1 MEEKN
6 KSKSIVEAGIMSAI
20 TFVLMMLT
28 SLPGIGTIISFAI
41 PIPIALLYLKYNL
54 KTSICSI
61 VISGI
66 LIGFFMGSIYGIQ
79 LAITNGIIGLVLG
92 NCVKKKFSGIKSFIY
107 LIVANTIGVLIEI
120 SLLFSVFTEITFNQ
134 YINEL
139 VNVFNEAAKIS
150 EQMMGSSQANTQM
163 IELMKS
169 MDASFIINM
178 IPMVLV
184 MVIIM
189 RAFLSYT
196 VGKYII
202 NKLGFKLNSLPPFSK
217 WFFKP
222 ILIATVVVINLFVM
236 LLVSKG
242 VISNKGIYMLTLNLL
257 FAMLIIQGLAV
268 VSNLLKYRY
277 GFSNFLIVF
286 ISILMVTSIPQLFG
300 LLGMVDVLIDI
311 RGVDPNSLGSYIKE
325 KLKKKVQ

>member
-92 NCVKKKFSGIKSFIY
+92 TCVKKKFSGIKSFIY

-120 SLLFSVFTEITFNQ
+120 ALLFSVFTFNQ
-134 YINEL
+134 YINDL

-150 EQMMGSSQANTQM
+150 EQMIGSSQANTQV

-184 MVIIM
+184 VVIIM

-217 WFFKP
+217 WFFNP
-222 ILIATVVVINLFVM
+222 ILIAAVVLINLFVM

-242 VISNKGIYMLTLNLL
+242 VISNKGMYMLTLNLL

-277 GFSNFLIVF
+277 RFSNFLIVF

-300 LLGMVDVLIDI
+300 ILGLVDVLIDI

-325 KLKKKVQ
+325 KLKRKLQ

>member
-92 NCVKKKFSGIKSFIY
+92 TCVKKKFSGIKSFIY

-120 SLLFSVFTEITFNQ
+120 ALLFSVFTGITFNQ
-134 YINEL
+134 YINDL

-150 EQMMGSSQANTQM
+150 EQMIGSSQANTQV

-184 MVIIM
+184 VVIIM
-189 RAFLSYT
+189 RAFLSY
-196 VGKYII
+196 
-202 NKLGFKLNSLPPFSK
+202 
-217 WFFKP
+217 
-222 ILIATVVVINLFVM
+222 
-236 LLVSKG
+236 
-242 VISNKGIYMLTLNLL
+242 
-257 FAMLIIQGLAV
+257 
-268 VSNLLKYRY
+268 
-277 GFSNFLIVF
+277 
-286 ISILMVTSIPQLFG
+286 
-300 LLGMVDVLIDI
+300 
-311 RGVDPNSLGSYIKE
+311 
-325 KLKKKVQ
+325 

>member
-20 TFVLMMLT
+20 TFILMMLT
-28 SLPGIGTIISFAI
+28 SLPGIGEIMKFAI

-61 VISGI
+61 VISGV
-66 LIGFFMGSIYGIQ
+66 LIGFFMEPIYGIQ
-79 LAITNGIIGLVLG
+79 LAITNGIIGVVLG
-92 NCVKKKFSGIKSFIY
+92 ACVRKKFSGIKSFIY
-107 LIVANTIGVLIEI
+107 LIVANAIGVLIEI
-120 SLLFSVFTEITFNQ
+120 SLLFSVFTGITFNQ

-150 EQMMGSSQANTQM
+150 EQMMGSTQANIQM

-169 MDASFIINM
+169 MDASFIMNM
-178 IPMVLV
+178 IPMVIV
-184 MVIIM
+184 MLIII

-196 VGKYII
+196 VGKSII

-217 WFFKP
+217 WFFNP
-222 ILIATVVVINLFVM
+222 ILIAIVVLINLFVM
-236 LLVSKG
+236 FLVIKG
-242 VISNKGIYMLTLNLL
+242 VIDNKGIYILTLNLL

-277 GFSNFLIVF
+277 RFNNFLIVF
-286 ISILMVTSIPQLFG
+286 ISILLVTSMPQLFG
-300 LLGMVDVLIDI
+300 LLGMVDVLVDM
-311 RGVDPNSLGSYIKE
+311 RGVDPNSLGNYIKE
-325 KLKKKVQ
+325 KLKKKLQ

>member
-28 SLPGIGTIISFAI
+28 SLPGIGTIVSFAI

-79 LAITNGIIGLVLG
+79 LAVTNGIIGLVLG
-92 NCVKKKFSGIKSFIY
+92 ACVRKKFSGIKSFIY

-120 SLLFSVFTEITFNQ
+120 ALLFSVFTGITFNQ
-134 YINEL
+134 YINDL
-139 VNVFNEAAKIS
+139 VNTFNEAAKIS

-184 MVIIM
+184 VVIINE
-189 RAFLSYT
+189 S
-196 VGKYII
+196 I
-202 NKLGFKLNSLPPFSK
+202 FKL
-217 WFFKP
+217 
-222 ILIATVVVINLFVM
+222 
-236 LLVSKG
+236 
-242 VISNKGIYMLTLNLL
+242 
-257 FAMLIIQGLAV
+257 
-268 VSNLLKYRY
+268 YRW
-277 GFSNFLIVF
+277 
-286 ISILMVTSIPQLFG
+286 
-300 LLGMVDVLIDI
+300 
-311 RGVDPNSLGSYIKE
+311 
-325 KLKKKVQ
+325 KVYY

>member
-6 KSKSIVEAGIMSAI
+6 KSKSIVEAGIMTTI
-20 TFVLMMLT
+20 IFVFMMI
-28 SLPGIGTIISFAI
+28 SNLPLIGSIISFVI

-54 KTSICSI
+54 KTSISSI
-61 VISGI
+61 VISGV
-66 LIGFFMGSIYGIQ
+66 LVGLFMGPIYGVQ
-79 LAITNGIIGLVLG
+79 LAITNGIVGLILG
-92 NCVKKKFSGIKSFIY
+92 LCVKRKFSGTKSFAC
-107 LIVANTIGVLIEI
+107 LIGANAIGVLIEI
-120 SLLFSVFTEITFNQ
+120 ALLFSAFTGISFNE
-134 YINEL
+134 Y
-139 VNVFNEAAKIS
+139 VNDLAKVFNETTKLS
-150 EQMMGSSQANTQM
+150 EQMLGSAQANTQM
-163 IELMKS
+163 IEVMQS
-169 MDASFIINM
+169 IDANYIMNM
-178 IPMVLV
+178 IPIVLV
-184 MVIIM
+184 TAMIM

-196 VGKYII
+196 IGKYVI

-217 WFFKP
+217 WFFNP
-222 ILIATVVVINLFVM
+222 ILIAAVVLINLFVM

-268 VSNLLKYRY
+268 ASNLLKYRY

-300 LLGMVDVLIDI
+300 ILGLVDVLIDI

>member
-6 KSKSIVEAGIMSAI
+6 KSKSIVEAGIMTTI
-20 TFVLMMLT
+20 IFVFMMI
-28 SLPGIGTIISFAI
+28 SNLPVIGSIISFVI
-41 PIPIALLYLKYNL
+41 PIPVALLYLKYSL

-61 VISGI
+61 VISGV
-66 LIGFFMGSIYGIQ
+66 LVGLFMGPIYGVQ
-79 LAITNGIIGLVLG
+79 LAITNGIVGLILG
-92 NCVKKKFSGIKSFIY
+92 LCVKRKFSGTKSFAC
-107 LIVANTIGVLIEI
+107 LIGANAIGVLIEI
-120 SLLFSVFTEITFNQ
+120 ALLFSVFTGITFNQ
-134 YINEL
+134 YINDL
-139 VNVFNEAAKIS
+139 VNTFNEAAKIS

-184 MVIIM
+184 VVIIM

-217 WFFKP
+217 WFFNP
-222 ILIATVVVINLFVM
+222 ILIAAVVLINLFVM

-277 GFSNFLIVF
+277 RFSNFLIVF

-300 LLGMVDVLIDI
+300 ILVLIDVLIDI

>member
-79 LAITNGIIGLVLG
+79 LAVTNGIIGLVLG
-92 NCVKKKFSGIKSFIY
+92 TCVRKKFSGIKSFIY

-120 SLLFSVFTEITFNQ
+120 ALLFSAFTGITFNQ

-150 EQMMGSSQANTQM
+150 EQMIGSSQANTQM

-184 MVIIM
+184 VV
-189 RAFLSYT
+189 RACLSYT

-217 WFFKP
+217 WFFNP
-222 ILIATVVVINLFVM
+222 ILIAAVVLINLFVM

-242 VISNKGIYMLTLNLL
+242 VISNKGMYMLTLNLL

-277 GFSNFLIVF
+277 RFSNFLIVF

-300 LLGMVDVLIDI
+300 ILGLIDVLIDI
-311 RGVDPNSLGSYIKE
+311 RGVDPNRLGSYIKQ